1 MPNQKTNYKQKEN
14 TKTPLSHAVITEK
27 DNNPEAVWINPCKK
41 FTILKK

>member
-14 TKTPLSHAVITEK
+14 TKTLLSHGIITKK
-27 DNNPEAVWINPCKK
+27 DNNPETVWINPCKK